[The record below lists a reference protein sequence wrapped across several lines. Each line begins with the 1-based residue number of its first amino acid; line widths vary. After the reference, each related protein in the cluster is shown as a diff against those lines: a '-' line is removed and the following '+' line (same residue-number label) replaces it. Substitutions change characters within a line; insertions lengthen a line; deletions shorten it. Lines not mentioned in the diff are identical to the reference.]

1 MTTTPRSP
9 ERQAFVEAAPRRE
22 LPRSKQR
29 QRLPSWLKRSLDPQ
43 RSTERTNQVLREHGP
58 LLAGYR
64 PDPPEIGVLFA
75 PQSYYLH
82 WAQDGQD
89 YALRLSGPFGQGTVE
104 LSGDERR
111 VVLRSGAGPA
121 STAAEPQAL
130 LQREFGWSVPIGGL
144 RYWVRGIPD
153 PAHAI
158 EALHLDAGGR
168 LAALE
173 QSGWHVKVLRWV
185 KAGRYELPEK
195 LFLRSEQAQVRLAV
209 TRWTV
214 F

>member
-1 MTTTPRSP
+1 MKGPGQRS
-9 ERQAFVEAAPRRE
+9 AARRCRIE
-22 LPRSKQR
+22 GAALAVLVGLGGCTALPRSGPPPAPAWHEQLAQR
-29 QRLPSWLKRSLDPQ
+29 AALVRFEL
-43 RSTERTNQVLREHGP
+43 HGRV
-58 LLAGYR
+58 AASSHG
-64 PDPPEIGVLFA
+64 EGFNA
-75 PQSYYLH
+75 SLH